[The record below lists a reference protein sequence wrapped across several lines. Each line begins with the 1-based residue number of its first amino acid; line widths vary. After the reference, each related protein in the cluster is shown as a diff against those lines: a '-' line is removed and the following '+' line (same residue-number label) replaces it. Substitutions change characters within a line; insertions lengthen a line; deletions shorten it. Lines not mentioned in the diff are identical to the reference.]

1 MLEDSVFGAERKK
14 PELGAVL
21 FLVSCKEEGVVL
33 GEDSYGYFFK
43 EYVAAVVT

>member
-1 MLEDSVFGAERKK
+1 MLGAERKN